1 MGLGIT
7 LALGLILALSAC
19 APRPQPPVASP
30 AGLDADPITASV
42 EDDSFAYSTAKATL
56 RVGLKNITRR
66 YIKPIEM
73 AQVAV
78 GGMRGLATI
87 DPGLIVTL
95 SGDARAVHLVMG
107 GTALQRFTVPSDNDA
122 SSWARLATEVIRTA
136 RAHSHDLNAAGDE
149 RIFEA
154 MFDGMMS
161 DLDIFSRYAGA
172 DEARANRARR
182 DGFGGIGV
190 RFTKAEDGILITHV
204 TKNGPAKGAGI
215 KPGDVI
221 VRIDDENIRKL
232 PQRAVAKLLR
242 GPVGSHVG
250 IAVTRLASAEEA
262 NERRIDFNVQ
272 RSHIVPE
279 TVRARIE
286 DGVLVLRITSFNKS
300 TAIGVQEALSTVENR
315 LTNGSIRGVVMD
327 LRGNPGGLLSQS
339 VSVADMFVEE
349 GRIIAT
355 RGRHQDS
362 FHDYRAGSGDL
373 TRGLPLVVL
382 IDGDSASAAEIV
394 ASALQDLGRAV
405 VIGSASYGKGT
416 VQTVVRLPNDGE
428 MTLTWSRLV
437 SPSGYALHKLGV
449 MPTVCATNARREHGG
464 RGQAESKADTILAPL
479 HIDGQ
484 QGAMAAWRAAGM
496 VFDGRRAKLRQACP
510 ARAFKPKSGRDLL
523 MTLAGRVIDSPTL
536 YQSAIVQTAAI
547 STAARH

>member
-30 AGLDADPITASV
+30 AGLDSDPITASV
-42 EDDSFAYSTAKATL
+42 ENDGFAYSTAKSTL
-56 RVGLKNITRR
+56 RVGLKNITKR
-66 YIKPIEM
+66 YIDPIEM
-73 AQVAV
+73 PHLAVA
-78 GGMRGLATI
+78 GMRGLATI

-95 SGDARAVHLVMG
+95 SDDASEVHLIMG

-122 SSWARLATEVIRTA
+122 SSWAQLATEVIRTA
-136 RAHSHDLNAAGDE
+136 RAHSQDLGTADDE

-172 DEARANRARR
+172 EEARANRARR

-204 TKNGPAKGAGI
+204 TKDGPAKGAGI

-221 VRIDDENIRKL
+221 IRIDDENIRKL
-232 PQRAVAKLLR
+232 SQRAVAKLLR
-242 GPVGSHVG
+242 GPVGSQIG
-250 IAVTRLASAEEA
+250 IAVARLASGEGAA
-262 NERRIDFNVQ
+262 DRHIDFNVQ

-286 DGVLVLRITSFNKS
+286 DGVLVLHISSFNKS
-300 TAIGVQEALSTVENR
+300 TAVSVQDALSTVEDR
-315 LTNGSIRGVVMD
+315 LTNGSIHGVVMD

-339 VSVADMFVEE
+339 VSVTDMFVDE

-362 FHDYRAGSGDL
+362 FHDYRAGGGDL

-437 SPSGYALHKLGV
+437 SPSGYALHNLGV
-449 MPTVCATNARREHGG
+449 MPTVCATNTRGTQGG
-464 RGQAESKADTILAPL
+464 QAQAESKADAILAPL
-479 HIDGQ
+479 HIDDQ

-496 VFDGRRAKLRQACP
+496 VFDGRRPKLRQACP
-510 ARAFKPKSGRDLL
+510 AQAFKPKNGRDLL
-523 MTLAGRVIDSPTL
+523 MTLAARVIDSPAL
-536 YQSAIVQTAAI
+536 YQSAIVQTADV